1 MHTDCVWFFLR
12 TYSTLRL
19 WDTTL
24 KFALSKK
31 SDFGGKI
38 FQIILFFRGQTN
50 SWLLQ
55 FLNSIQEWLI
65 FWQLLASAI
74 SQINYFHGP
83 NPTAPQWNR
92 VGWKNKAAAFLKSS
106 VSEGTLCAAL
116 GHKRQP
122 ISHLRVPGK
131 TNIPLWVFEC
141 SSCWQQGRG
150 GSFVHMH
157 LLFLS
162 CPRCSPNLGPVL
174 QYITLNVSVI
184 IYTFCHNHCPDKP
197 QVAFKPVIFPVSSC
211 ACGPGQKQA
220 LPLK

>member
-1 MHTDCVWFFLR
+1 MEYNFEIFPLQKIWPL
-12 TYSTLRL
+12 
-19 WDTTL
+19 
-24 KFALSKK
+24 
-31 SDFGGKI
+31 GGKY
-38 FQIILFFRGQTN
+38 FKLSCFLEDKLTVGSYSFRTA
-50 SWLLQ
+50 S
-55 FLNSIQEWLI
+55 QECLI

-141 SSCWQQGRG
+141 SSCWQWGRG
-150 GSFVHMH
+150 GSFVHMQ

-162 CPRCSPNLGPVL
+162 CPRCSPNLRPVL
-174 QYITLNVSVI
+174 QYITLNISVI
-184 IYTFCHNHCPDKP
+184 IYNFCHNHCPDKP
-197 QVAFKPVIFPVSSC
+197 QAAFKPVIFPVSSC
-211 ACGPGQKQA
+211 ACGPGQKRA